1 MRIIIAGSSHGVP
14 EPHRGC
20 SCTFVEV
27 QGRYYIFD
35 MGLMV
40 HNELINRGISINDV
54 KAAFFTHMH
63 GDHTNGLIP
72 FVDLISWY
80 YKTPDPVI
88 HLPDTACV
96 DVIRQWIHCTLSTPM
111 KELEFKRIE
120 EGLIYDDG
128 FIKVTAIPT
137 QHCALSY
144 AFLVEAEGKAVLF
157 TGDIKRPSVDFPQI
171 AFERELDL
179 VIAEAAHFMV
189 EEYQEIFQQCRIKSI
204 CINHYSQPRTG
215 HFMDLKKA
223 MDPIPVRLATDG
235 LEYLL

>member
-20 SCTFVEV
+20 SCTFIEV

-40 HNELINRGISINDV
+40 HNELVNRGISINDV

-72 FVDLISWY
+72 FLDLISWY
-80 YKTPDPVI
+80 YKAADPVI

-96 DVIRQWIHCTLSTPM
+96 EVIRKWILCTLSTPM

-120 EGLIYDDG
+120 AGLIYDDG
-128 FIKVTAIPT
+128 FLKVTAIPT

-144 AFLVEAEGKAVLF
+144 AFLVEAEGKTVLL
-157 TGDIKRPSVDFPQI
+157 TGDIRSPGIDFPTV

-189 EEYQEIFQQCRIKSI
+189 EDYLDVFQKCHIKSV
-204 CINHYSQPRTG
+204 CINHYSQKRIG
-215 HFMDLKKA
+215 GFVDLQKA
-223 MDPIPVRLATDG
+223 MTPIPVCLATDG
-235 LEYLL
+235 LEFRL